1 MSWNV
6 RQQQHQYFVHLLGF
20 NVFPLERYW
29 GECQRLQRHTVS
41 LSFSFIFPLSLSF
54 LYICPSNSLPHLSL
68 SLISSNCLSI
78 FTFGTTHLS
87 VFLSVPLSWVYS
99 VYRCLMFT
107 KKIQTIYCTFRKSWL
122 SKNFST
128 QFKVKKGINA
138 TSEKEG
144 ERN

>member
-1 MSWNV
+1 MFF
-6 RQQQHQYFVHLLGF
+6 RLKDI
-20 NVFPLERYW
+20 
-29 GECQRLQRHTVS
+29 GESAKGYKDTQSLFLS
-41 LSFSFIFPLSLSF
+41 LSFSLFHCLFFISVPLTL
-54 LYICPSNSLPHLSL
+54 CPISL